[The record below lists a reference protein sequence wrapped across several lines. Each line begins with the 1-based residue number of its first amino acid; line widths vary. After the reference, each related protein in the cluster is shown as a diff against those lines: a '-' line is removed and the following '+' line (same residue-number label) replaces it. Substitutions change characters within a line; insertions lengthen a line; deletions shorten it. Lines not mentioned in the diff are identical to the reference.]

1 MLHWVLLYTL
11 HHRKMSDQFI
21 PRTLFK
27 KLVHSTATQSDVSAG
42 QQRNT
47 SDFPWLECRVLKA
60 LSERLKRDAA
70 AREAA
75 KDFEIKESG
84 EHPSSMRVMPSR
96 GESAATRA
104 EE

>member
-1 MLHWVLLYTL
+1 
-11 HHRKMSDQFI
+11 MSMTV
-21 PRTLFK
+21 P
-27 KLVHSTATQSDVSAG
+27 A
-42 QQRNT
+42 
-47 SDFPWLECRVLKA
+47 CRVLKA

-96 GESAATRA
+96 GEPAATSA